1 MEIIE
6 ITDFSNPNLDAFA
19 RLTERQLMNRDKPED
34 GLFIAESPL
43 VIHRALDA
51 GYVHIDTAQV
61 YGNEASVGKAIRLSG
76 VPRKDL
82 FITTKLYRRSNSY
95 EKARRAIDESLRAL
109 NLGYVDLLLL
119 HEP

>member
-6 ITDFSNPNLDAFA
+6 ITDFSDPNLDAFA

-51 GYVHIDTAQV
+51 GYEPVT
-61 YGNEASVGKAIRLSG
+61 
-76 VPRKDL
+76 
-82 FITTKLYRRSNSY
+82 
-95 EKARRAIDESLRAL
+95 
-109 NLGYVDLLLL
+109 LLM
-119 HEP
+119 E

>member
-51 GYVHIDTAQV
+51 GYEPVTLLMERKHIEGQAADVIA
-61 YGNEASVGKAIRLSG
+61 RCG
-76 VPRKDL
+76 VPVYTAPLDVLER
-82 FITTKLYRRSNSY
+82 ITGCAERTSPPWRRS
-95 EKARRAIDESLRAL
+95 ARMPAASLCWRTS
-109 NLGYVDLLLL
+109 
-119 HEP
+119 